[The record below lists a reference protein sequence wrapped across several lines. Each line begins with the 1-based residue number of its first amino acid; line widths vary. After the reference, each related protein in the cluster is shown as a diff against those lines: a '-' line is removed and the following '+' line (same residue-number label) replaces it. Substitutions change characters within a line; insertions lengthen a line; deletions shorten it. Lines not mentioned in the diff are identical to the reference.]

1 MNALIEPMPSR
12 PLTKR
17 QREVLALLTQGLSN
31 KEIARMI
38 GIAEAT
44 TKIHMAA
51 LIRNLGARN
60 RTEAAF
66 MAAQK
71 ESGQGIFLPQNPEG
85 IWSEVKPPP
94 VINSSV
100 LPLREP
106 FDSRVR

>member
-66 MAAQK
+66 IAATTNQDDDRDAALI
-71 ESGQGIFLPQNPEG
+71 ETRRQCLVAALGAA
-85 IWSEVKPPP
+85 
-94 VINSSV
+94 
-100 LPLREP
+100 
-106 FDSRVR
+106 